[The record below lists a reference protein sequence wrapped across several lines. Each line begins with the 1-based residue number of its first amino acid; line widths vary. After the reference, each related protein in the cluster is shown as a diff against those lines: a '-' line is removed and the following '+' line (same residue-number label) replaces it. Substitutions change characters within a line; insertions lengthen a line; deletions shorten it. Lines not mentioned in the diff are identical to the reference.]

1 MSGSG
6 SGNECG
12 ADTSEEDLAVFQS
25 RLRRLKR
32 EGCNLLV
39 VGDVPRELFTRAS
52 ESMLGDAD
60 ARRWRVFGLTDAT
73 PESVR
78 DRLPSAEVAPR
89 PRSETT
95 KIVTHAVGSQRTADT
110 AAPDNLTADTAAYD
124 NLTPD
129 TTAPDTP
136 TADTTAP
143 ETTVLG
149 EAIPEVDVSDADLEA
164 FRRELVSA
172 LDAFGVRSHRP
183 ASVRLSVDS
192 LVPLLDRY
200 DREAVR
206 RFLRAVTDRVHDRDA
221 MAHYVLPVAYD
232 SDTCQGLVE
241 EFDAVVELRTTIEC
255 ATDSSGD
262 SPRPHRAEE
271 RWHLPESDATMPWVP
286 L

>member
-1 MSGSG
+1 MSGGG

-12 ADTSEEDLAVFQS
+12 TDVPDEDLAVFQS

-78 DRLPSAEVAPR
+78 DRLPSADAAPR
-89 PRSETT
+89 PHSETT

-110 AAPDNLTADTAAYD
+110 ASVTDI
-124 NLTPD
+124 
-129 TTAPDTP
+129 
-136 TADTTAP
+136 TAP
-143 ETTVLG
+143 ETTVPG
-149 EAIPEVDVSDADLEA
+149 EAVPEVDVSDGDLEA
-164 FRRELVSA
+164 FQRELVSA
-172 LDAFGVRSHRP
+172 LDVFGVRSHRP
-183 ASVRLSVDS
+183 AAVRLSVDS
-192 LVPLLDRY
+192 LAPLLDRY
-200 DREAVR
+200 DRESVR
-206 RFLRAVTDRVHDRDA
+206 RFLRTVADRVHDRNA

-232 SDTCQGLVE
+232 SDTCQGLTE

-255 ATDSSGD
+255 ATDSSDD

-271 RWHLPESDATMPWVP
+271 RWHLPESDTTMPWVP